1 MSAVKGAFRPFLSLI
16 VILLLGFSVNTRSE
30 VDVEISGLLLDNTL
44 SRQGHEF
51 AFYFSQLWREMPDTQ
66 GLNVQLQEQVVPRA
80 GTRLVVKLN
89 QQAVFVTYMGRRQSP
104 VKEQAEQAILMLI
117 QALASMRM
125 DRSNPDMAEDGF

>member
-1 MSAVKGAFRPFLSLI
+1 
-16 VILLLGFSVNTRSE
+16 
-30 VDVEISGLLLDNTL
+30 
-44 SRQGHEF
+44 
-51 AFYFSQLWREMPDTQ
+51 
-66 GLNVQLQEQVVPRA
+66 
-80 GTRLVVKLN
+80 

>member
-66 GLNVQLQEQVVPRA
+66 GLNVQLQEQ
-80 GTRLVVKLN
+80 
-89 QQAVFVTYMGRRQSP
+89 
-104 VKEQAEQAILMLI
+104 
-117 QALASMRM
+117 
-125 DRSNPDMAEDGF
+125 